1 MTNIAFNQNVYT
13 RVPSCT
19 GTTHS
24 KRGKQHQ
31 LMARRRRELAAQNSL
46 VRNAQY
52 QPSAPVGVVAALASS
67 RTLLPLLRH
76 YKEDGIA
83 TRCAPTTCFRL
94 RCCTNGAA
102 LLPRLPGCAPP
113 RRRCATRTGL
123 LRLRCCDCAAVR
135 CCALLRLRSAPRS
148 APVFH
153 ALDCMTWFHNSF
165 IRAPRC
171 DCSHVT
177 DGGRWNPS

>member
-1 MTNIAFNQNVYT
+1 
-13 RVPSCT
+13 
-19 GTTHS
+19 
-24 KRGKQHQ
+24 
-31 LMARRRRELAAQNSL
+31 MARRRRELAAQGSL
-46 VRNAQY
+46 VRKAQD

-135 CCALLRLRSAPRS
+135 CCALLRLRSAPRAS
-148 APVFH
+148 VP
-153 ALDCMTWFHNSF
+153 CMTWFHYSF
-165 IRAPRC
+165 IRMWRPCATMRLLAR
-171 DCSHVT
+171 
-177 DGGRWNPS
+177 DGGRHGGRRNPS